1 MDIKLQRLREL
12 TRILV
17 EASEAYYTK
26 DSEIMTNQEFD
37 KLHDELVAL
46 ERELG
51 FHLPESPTH
60 RVGSEPS
67 SKLPKERHKMPMQ
80 SLAKTKN
87 LEECTTAFSLGN
99 WTALLWFLHIKTVSF
114 KKR

>member
-12 TRILV
+12 TRILA

-37 KLHDELVAL
+37 KLQDELVAL

-60 RVGSEPS
+60 
-67 SKLPKERHKMPMQ
+67 
-80 SLAKTKN
+80 SLDRK
-87 LEECTTAFSLGN
+87 S
-99 WTALLWFLHIKTVSF
+99 VV
-114 KKR
+114 

>member
-12 TRILV
+12 TRILA

-87 LEECTTAFSLGN
+87 LEELYN
-99 WTALLWFLHIKTVSF
+99 
-114 KKR
+114 